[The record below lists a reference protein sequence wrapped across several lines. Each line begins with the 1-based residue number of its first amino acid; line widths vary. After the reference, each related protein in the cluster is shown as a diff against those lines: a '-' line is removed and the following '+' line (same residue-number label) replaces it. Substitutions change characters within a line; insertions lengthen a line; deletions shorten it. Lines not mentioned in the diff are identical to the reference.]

1 MAAATKRGFYLKGRY
16 LGEDVEDALAA
27 ITYQERTDL
36 ICSYLLLEFS
46 P

>member
-1 MAAATKRGFYLKGRY
+1 MPTATKRGFYLKGRY
-16 LGEDVEDALAA
+16 LGEGVDDALAA
-27 ITYQERTDL
+27 ITYQERADL

>member
-16 LGEDVEDALAA
+16 LGEGVDDALAA
-27 ITYQERTDL
+27 ITYQERANL
-36 ICSYLLLEFS
+36 VCSYLMSEFG